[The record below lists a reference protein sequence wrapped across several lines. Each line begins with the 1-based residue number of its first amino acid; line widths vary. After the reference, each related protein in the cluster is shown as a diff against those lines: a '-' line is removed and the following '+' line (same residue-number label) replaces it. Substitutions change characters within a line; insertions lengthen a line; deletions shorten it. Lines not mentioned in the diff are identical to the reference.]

1 MERKRI
7 EKIINKLDDIYQTS
21 YDDEFNVALYVFVRY
36 GLFEFNNYICDDELE
51 EISKILKRH
60 STIFDG
66 EINDE
71 VSMILNDTEEN

>member
-71 VSMILNDTEEN
+71 VSMILNDTEED

>member
-7 EKIINKLDDIYQTS
+7 EIIINKLDDIWQTT
-21 YDDEFNVALYVFVRY
+21 YDDEFNVALYIYVRY

-51 EISKILKRH
+51 EIKKILKRH
-60 STIFDG
+60 NTIFDD

-71 VSMILNDTEEN
+71 VSLILNDTEED

>member
-7 EKIINKLDDIYQTS
+7 EKIITKLDDIWETT
-21 YDDEFNVALYVFVRY
+21 YDDEFNVALYIYVRY

-51 EISKILKRH
+51 EIKKILKRH
-60 STIFDG
+60 NTIFDD

-71 VSMILNDTEEN
+71 VSLILNDTEED

>member
-7 EKIINKLDDIYQTS
+7 ETIINKLDDIWQTS
-21 YDDEFNVALYVFVRY
+21 YDDEFNVALYIYVRY
-36 GLFEFNNYICDDELE
+36 GLFEFNNYICDNELE
-51 EISKILKRH
+51 EINKILKRH

-71 VSMILNDTEEN
+71 VSMILNDTEED

>member
-1 MERKRI
+1 MERKKI
-7 EKIINKLDDIYQTS
+7 ETIINKLDDIAETCDNDS
-21 YDDEFNVALYVFVRY
+21 FNLALYIYTRY
-36 GLFEFNNYICDDELE
+36 GMFEFNNYICDDGLI
-51 EISKILKRH
+51 EINKVLKRH